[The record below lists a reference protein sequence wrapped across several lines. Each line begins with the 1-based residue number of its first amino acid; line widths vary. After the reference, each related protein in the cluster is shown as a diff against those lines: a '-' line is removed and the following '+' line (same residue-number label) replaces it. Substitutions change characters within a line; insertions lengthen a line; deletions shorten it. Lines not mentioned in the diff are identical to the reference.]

1 MGAPAM
7 MGGAMGLQALGS
19 LWGAH
24 SQQQAANTANQ
35 RQQGI
40 LDAAKGMQVNGPS
53 SVEQQLLQLFGGTQG
68 QGQYTPQLTDFNSL
82 LSGTGYNAGQD
93 AMMQMLRATPGTQ
106 VDKSLNAV
114 LEGQGNPFNTSGMF
128 DALHKMDQT
137 GIAQQVAGLQGS
149 STGLGQRFGSSMLQA
164 QGNLRQNAQNQI
176 GARDAGIQQGS
187 YEAAQGR
194 MMQAAQQLTGREQ
207 FNTGMQANLAQLL
220 QQNGLGLVGAQQGA
234 ATANNNSMAQA
245 MASLM
250 AGNTQSA
257 GLLQM
262 LLGAEQNRR
271 GFNLS
276 TLGLQGGMNEP
287 YTTPGYGGALG
298 GMGQMAMMLP
308 FLMQMMNQQGPGGMP
323 MGQLGNANYPSR

>member
-1 MGAPAM
+1 MGAPAIVGAG
-7 MGGAMGLQALGS
+7 MGVQALGS
-19 LWGAH
+19 LW
-24 SQQQAANTANQ
+24 SSYNQQKAANVANQ
-35 RQQGI
+35 RQQQL
-40 LDAAKGMQVNGPS
+40 LDQARGMQINGPS
-53 SVEQQLLQLFGGTQG
+53 SIEQQILQLFSGTQG

-114 LEGQGNPFNTSGMF
+114 LEGQGNPFDTSRMF
-128 DALHKMDQT
+128 DALHRMDQT

-149 STGLGQRFGSSMLQA
+149 SSGLGQRFGSSMLQA
-164 QGNLRQNAQNQI
+164 QNNLRQNAQNQI
-176 GARDAGIQQGS
+176 GARDAGIQQSS

-194 MMQAAQQLTGREQ
+194 MLQAAQQLTGREQ

-220 QQNGLGLVGAQQGA
+220 QQNALGLIGAQQNV
-234 ATANNNSMAQA
+234 ATANNNSLAQA

-262 LLGAEQNRR
+262 LLGAEQSRR
-271 GFNLS
+271 GFNLQ
-276 TLGLQGGMNEP
+276 TLGLQGGMAEP
-287 YTTPGYGGALG
+287 YTTGGYGQALSG
-298 GMGQMAMMLP
+298 LGQSAMMLP
-308 FLMQMMNQQGPGGMP
+308 FLLQMMGQQG
-323 MGQLGNANYPSR
+323 NAPATSTTPR